1 MAHGSRYWR
10 HIVTDHHTV
19 RRIFSADALSRIEHA
34 IADSEKTH
42 GGQIVFAVEPALPL
56 GRVHHKLTPRERA
69 LEVFGL
75 LRVWDTEHN
84 NGVLIYLLLADHD
97 VEIVADRGIANADG
111 DAQWQAICGEIE
123 RDRRH
128 PRERCRDREAL
139 PPRRIG
145 GAQRAFRQAGRT
157 LMRRPIAPRQKWV
170 SAKSGVRDDLLR
182 A

>member
-19 RRIFSADALSRIEHA
+19 RRIFSGDALSRIEHA

-75 LRVWDTEHN
+75 MRVWDTEGN
-84 NGVLIYLLLADHD
+84 NGVLIYVLYADRA
-97 VEIVADRGIANADG
+97 VEIVADRGIARRVPQAEWDAICRAVEQDFHGGAFREGSLKAVRGIAELLARHFPHAGG
-111 DAQWQAICGEIE
+111 DANE
-123 RDRRH
+123 
-128 PRERCRDREAL
+128 L
-139 PPRRIG
+139 PDQP
-145 GAQRAFRQAGRT
+145 
-157 LMRRPIAPRQKWV
+157 
-170 SAKSGVRDDLLR
+170 LLL
-182 A
+182 